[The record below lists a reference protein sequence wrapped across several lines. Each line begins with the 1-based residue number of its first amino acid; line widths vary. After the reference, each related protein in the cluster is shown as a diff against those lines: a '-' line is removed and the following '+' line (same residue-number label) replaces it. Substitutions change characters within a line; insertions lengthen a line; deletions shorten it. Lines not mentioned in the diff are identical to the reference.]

1 MKSFA
6 NIICKRKVFI
16 VILTLVLLI
25 PAAIGMYKTKVNYDI
40 LVYLPDDIE
49 TLKGQHILT
58 DDFNMGSFSVTV
70 VDNMPAKNLLKLE
83 NSIKKVEGVDKV
95 VSISDLA
102 GTTIPLDFLP
112 SNIVSKVAH
121 KD

>member
-1 MKSFA
+1 MTNGQFCDNIVDRGERMKSFA
-6 NIICKRKVFI
+6 NIICKRKAFI
-16 VILTLVLLI
+16 VILTLVLYI

-70 VDNMPAKNLLKLE
+70 VDNMPAKNLLKL
-83 NSIKKVEGVDKV
+83 
-95 VSISDLA
+95 
-102 GTTIPLDFLP
+102 
-112 SNIVSKVAH
+112 
-121 KD
+121 